1 MDVIELVV
9 RDTEELANR
18 KVLAVYLRGSRMR
31 GLNEDDSDY
40 DITVLTNPTKREL
53 LTNVVFSQK
62 LRLPQY
68 NVEGN
73 ITTTAHFYKLLLK
86 GSPVALE
93 TIHAYPFYI
102 NKSFKIL
109 AAFLY
114 ESRKEILRVK
124 TKSYLLSNIRM
135 CKMHL
140 NRLVKQGDPT
150 KIGKNLVYAK
160 MVLLQCDSVANGGS
174 LDFGV
179 PFNNELREY
188 LCEMKENRT
197 LADCEMCLEEM
208 NEKEIMY
215 DNGSYQDDKSFIFD
229 KLESQ
234 IFDMVS
240 REV

>member
-1 MDVIELVV
+1 MDAIELVV

-40 DITVLTNPTKREL
+40 DITVLINPTKREL
-53 LTNVVFSQK
+53 LTNVVFSEK

-93 TIHAYPFYI
+93 TIHAYPIYI
-102 NKSFKIL
+102 NESFKIL

-114 ESRKEILRVK
+114 ENRKEILRDK
-124 TKSYLLSNIRM
+124 AKSYLLSNIRM

-140 NRLVKQGDPT
+140 NRLVKQVDPT

-160 MVLLQCDSVANGGS
+160 MVLLQCVSVANGGN
-174 LDFGV
+174 LNFGV
-179 PFNNELREY
+179 PFNNELRDY
-188 LCEMKENRT
+188 LCEMK
-197 LADCEMCLEEM
+197 
-208 NEKEIMY
+208 
-215 DNGSYQDDKSFIFD
+215 
-229 KLESQ
+229 
-234 IFDMVS
+234 
-240 REV
+240 